1 MRNIF
6 MPLQTKALWIED
18 LDNAGDQTLA
28 TQHIQAIGA
37 NMVCIRTNSP
47 LLVGWLPA
55 LKQMQLKV
63 YGWRWPYVVAGY
75 KNHAYAPEESKFVA
89 EQLIPAGLDGYIMD
103 IESDES
109 HSPHDW
115 DRTDVG
121 DLTQL
126 ATDYCKVIKDAAR
139 NCGRPF
145 TIGLTS
151 HARGFS
157 NYPKIPWAPFLAIT
171 DVLYPQT
178 YWRFYDDKKQ
188 KCVDEN
194 ADPVTHK
201 GAGTP
206 AQAVLNGFTDYG
218 SKNKPIIPV
227 SGEMVC
233 STAQEMTTFGALIAA
248 RGITEGHFY
257 VSKPTVDATVLA
269 AIKIL

>member
-1 MRNIF
+1 

-18 LDNAGDQTLA
+18 LDNAGDRTLA
-28 TQHIQAIGA
+28 TNHIQTTGA

-47 LLVGWLPA
+47 LLAGWIPI
-55 LKQMQLKV
+55 LKQQMNLKV

-75 KNHAYAPEESKFVA
+75 KNHAYAPEEAKFVA

-109 HSPHDW
+109 GSGHDW

-121 DLTQL
+121 DLNKL
-126 ATDYCKVIKDAAR
+126 AADYCKVIKDAAKS
-139 NCGRPF
+139 CGRPF

-151 HARGFS
+151 HARGFT

-171 DVLYPQT
+171 DILYPQT
-178 YWRFYDDKKQ
+178 YWRFYDDKK
-188 KCVDEN
+188 KACVDEN

-206 AQAVLNGFTDYG
+206 EQAVLNGYADYG
-218 SKNKPIIPV
+218 TKHKPIIPV
-227 SGEMVC
+227 SGEMLC
-233 STAQEMTTFGALIAA
+233 SSAAEMTKFGALIAA
-248 RGITEGHFY
+248 RGVTEGHFY
-257 VSKPTVDATVLA
+257 VSKPKIDAAVLA
-269 AIKIL
+269 AIKAL